1 MRLSRLL
8 LGALAL
14 ALLATPL
21 FADRKLAG
29 TFTKTASGL
38 QIAELKPGKG
48 PGAAKGQTLGMLYR
62 GWLYD
67 TQKGRQGQQF
77 DANLNRNK
85 PLEFELGAGRVIK
98 GWDEGLATMKQ
109 GGKRLLRVPPA
120 LGYGPRELGKDIP
133 PGATV
138 IFEVELVNLR

>member
-1 MRLSRLL
+1 MRAHVLI
-8 LGALAL
+8 AL
-14 ALLATPL
+14 ALLTAATFGCKPPQS
-21 FADRKLAG
+21 AQPAWS
-29 TFTKTASGL
+29 TSPSGL
-38 QIAELKPGKG
+38 GVVDLVPGTG
-48 PGAAKGQTLGMLYR
+48 PAPRFTQTVVVEAIGWVEEKGQKGHVFLNTRKRGYPDVFPLGV
-62 GWLYD
+62 
-67 TQKGRQGQQF
+67 
-77 DANLNRNK
+77 
-85 PLEFELGAGRVIK
+85 GRVIK